1 MTRDGPIILFDGACG
16 FCSRTVVFVVERDRH
31 ARFRFAP
38 LQSNVGQA
46 ALRSAGLPTDDL
58 DTVVLLDDG
67 KVYTKSTASLKIAG
81 GLRMPWRLLKLLLV
95 VPRPIRDAVYDIVA
109 RNRHRIL
116 PGQDRC
122 LIPAQLTGRVVESD
136 G

>member
-1 MTRDGPIILFDGACG
+1 MRNGPIILFDGACG
-16 FCSRTVVFVVERDRH
+16 FCSRIVVFVAERDPG
-31 ARFRFAP
+31 ARFRYAP
-38 LQSNVGQA
+38 LQSPIGQQI
-46 ALRSAGLPTDDL
+46 LRSGGLPTQDV
-58 DTVVLLDDG
+58 DTVVLLESG
-67 KVYTKSTASLKIAG
+67 KVYSKSTASLRIAG

-95 VPRPIRDAVYDIVA
+95 VPRPIRDAVYDLVA

-122 LIPAQLTGRVVESD
+122 LIPSRIAGRVVDND